1 MKALAEALP
10 VGVEE
15 VISMTKW
22 KTEAYKKKPMR
33 ERLRLEGAGD
43 ATTFGNIPS
52 GRMGVAL
59 DRAVD
64 RFIREGSC
72 RHKQSLGSP
81 CVSFD
86 ASTEGICKRD
96 GRICDLLTEKGER
109 YRREYE

>member
-10 VGVEE
+10 VGVKE
-15 VISMTKW
+15 VISMAKW
-22 KTEAYKKKPMR
+22 KIKTYKKKSMR

-43 ATTFGNIPS
+43 ATTFGKIPS
-52 GRMGVAL
+52 GRIGFAL

-81 CVSFD
+81 CVNFD
-86 ASTEGICKRD
+86 DAQGVCKRD
-96 GRICDLLTEKGER
+96 GQICDLLTEKGER
-109 YRREYE
+109 YQREYE